1 MSFAAF
7 CPRRR
12 VVVVLEYGRAG
23 KFVPYALAR
32 AFKEVTTI
40 MTMDRMLSLVPRPL
54 PALLY
59 TSYLCSR

>member
-1 MSFAAF
+1 MNFAAF

-12 VVVVLEYGRAG
+12 VAVVLEYGRAA

-32 AFKEVTTI
+32 AFKEVKTI

-59 TSYLCSR
+59 TSHLCSR

>member
-1 MSFAAF
+1 M
-7 CPRRR
+7 
-12 VVVVLEYGRAG
+12 VVVLEYGRAG

>member
-1 MSFAAF
+1 MA
-7 CPRRR
+7 
-12 VVVVLEYGRAG
+12 VVLEYGRAA

-32 AFKEVTTI
+32 AFKEVKTI

-59 TSYLCSR
+59 TSHLCSC